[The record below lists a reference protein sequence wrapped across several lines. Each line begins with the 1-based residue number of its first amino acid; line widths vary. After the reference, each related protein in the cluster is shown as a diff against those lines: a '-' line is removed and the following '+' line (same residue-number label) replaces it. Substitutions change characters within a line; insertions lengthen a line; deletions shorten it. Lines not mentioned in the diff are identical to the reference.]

1 MERVRRYLA
10 ILRVRAARNPFLAS
24 VVGRLPISMVPL
36 AVVLLVQQVRG
47 SYSVAGIVTGAY
59 ALGATVG
66 TPVLGRLVDRLGQP
80 TVIAVAGS
88 LSAVF
93 LVALALTAAGGAG
106 DPLLLALAVGAGL
119 SAPPLAATMRGAWRT
134 ALPGEPER
142 LAAYALDAVSVEFV
156 FVVGPLLVGLMLTTT
171 PPAAP
176 LLVTAGLL
184 AVGSLSYSRAGAVRE
199 WRPEP
204 HPEGHAPA
212 RTPLADRGVRTVLL
226 SALLVAV
233 GFAHIDLS
241 IAATAREALG
251 DPGRVGLLF
260 ACIAGGSTLGGL
272 FYGSR
277 SWHVPERLRLPISLA
292 GVCVGLAAVAV
303 LLGGIEGRPRAP
315 GLPLLGTLLFA
326 AGVFIAPGLI
336 AVTNL
341 VDALAPRSRL
351 SEAQAW
357 VSTSYTGG
365 GAAGTAV
372 AGLLVDRGGPGRGFA
387 GAFVLMLTAC
397 LTAFASQRWWRRADG
412 VRLAGPH
419 GSTAPRDPAPEVEP
433 GPAPPPPV
441 SRPPLGALDPPG
453 SLDS

>member
-10 ILRVRAARNPFLAS
+10 ILRVRAARNPFLSS
-24 VVGRLPISMVPL
+24 VVGRLPISMAPL
-36 AVVLLVQQVRG
+36 AAVLLVQQVRG
-47 SYSVAGIVTGAY
+47 SYSIAGVVTGAY

-80 TVIAVAGS
+80 GVIGAAGA
-88 LSAVF
+88 LSAV
-93 LVALALTAAGGAG
+93 LLAALALTAAGGAA
-106 DPLLLALAVGAGL
+106 DILLVGLAVAAGL
-119 SAPPLAATMRGAWRT
+119 SGPPLAAAMRGAWRT
-134 ALPGEPER
+134 ALPGEAER
-142 LAAYALDAVSVEFV
+142 LAAYALDAVAVEFV

-171 PPAAP
+171 PAAVP
-176 LLVTAGLL
+176 LLVAAGLL
-184 AVGSLSYSRAGAVRE
+184 AAGSLSYSRTEAARA

-204 HPEGHAPA
+204 HPQGQGPA
-212 RTPLADRGVRTVLL
+212 RAPLADRGVRTVLL

-233 GFAHIDLS
+233 GFAHIDLA

-272 FYGSR
+272 WYGSR
-277 SWHVPERLRLPISLA
+277 SWRVPERLRLPVSLA

-303 LLGGIEGRPRAP
+303 LLGGIEGRARTPA
-315 GLPLLGTLLFA
+315 LPLLAALLFA
-326 AGVFIAPGLI
+326 TGLFIAPGLI

-365 GAAGTAV
+365 AAAGTAL
-372 AGLLVDRGGPGRGFA
+372 AGLLVDNGGPGRGFA

-397 LTAFASQRWWRRADG
+397 LMALASQRWWRRADG
-412 VRLAGPH
+412 VRVGAH
-419 GSTAPRDPAPEVEP
+419 GAPASPEPRPDVPADEP
-433 GPAPPPPV
+433 G
-441 SRPPLGALDPPG
+441 
-453 SLDS
+453 

>member
-1 MERVRRYLA
+1 VRRYLA
-10 ILRVRAARNPFLAS
+10 ILRVRAARNPFLSS
-24 VVGRLPISMVPL
+24 VVGRLPISMAPL
-36 AVVLLVQQVRG
+36 AIVLLVQQVRG
-47 SYSVAGIVTGAY
+47 SYSIAGAVTGAY
-59 ALGATVG
+59 ALGATLG

-80 TVIAVAGS
+80 RVIGIAGS
-88 LSAVF
+88 LSAV
-93 LVALALTAAGGAG
+93 LLAALALTAAAGAG
-106 DPLLLALAVGAGL
+106 DPVLLALAVVAGL

-134 ALPGEPER
+134 ALPGERER
-142 LAAYALDAVSVEFV
+142 LAAYALDAVAVEFI
-156 FVVGPLLVGLMLTTT
+156 FVIGPLFVGLMLTTT

-184 AVGSLSYSRAGAVRE
+184 AVGSLAYTRAAAVRA

-226 SALLVAV
+226 SALLVSL
-233 GFAHIDLS
+233 GFAHVDLS

-272 FYGSR
+272 WYGSR
-277 SWHVPERLRLPISLA
+277 SWRLPERLRVPVSLA

-303 LLGGIEGRPRAP
+303 LLGGIEGRPRTPA
-315 GLPLLGTLLFA
+315 LPLLGVLLFS
-326 AGVFIAPGLI
+326 AGLFIAPGLI

-387 GAFVLMLTAC
+387 GAFLLMLTAA
-397 LTAFASQRWWRRADG
+397 LMALASQRWWRRADG
-412 VRLAGPH
+412 VRVGAH
-419 GSTAPRDPAPEVEP
+419 GSAHGTGSADV
-433 GPAPPPPV
+433 APP
-441 SRPPLGALDPPG
+441 RPSGALDPTG
-453 SLDS
+453 SLDQ